1 MPSILR
7 PCYVIEVAN
16 GKKIEIDR
24 IIRGCDLELKDPL
37 FIIIDLI
44 PLGHGSFDVVVG
56 MDWLSKHKPE
66 IIFRKKDKGFIRPSH
81 SLWVAPVLFIK
92 KKDGSFR
99 MCIDYRELNK
109 MTIKNCYPLPRIDDL
124 FDQLQGSRYF
134 SVIDLHSGYHQLRV
148 HEADIAK
155 AAIRMW
161 YGQFEFMV
169 MSFGLTNAP
178 VVFMN
183 LMNWVCKPYLDKFV
197 IGFSDDILVYS
208 NSKKDHEVH
217 LKLVPELL
225 RKDKLYAKFSK
236 CEFWL
241 QEVHFLGH
249 VVNNDG
255 IDMDPSKIEAIA
267 KPLTSLTQKNQKYE
281 WGAKQEEDFQ
291 TLKDNLCNAQILS
304 LPYGPND
311 FVVYCDASH
320 QGFRCVLMHR
330 GKLIAF
336 DTSAGNLVKEIL
348 LKLNLPDHR
357 SILTDSKVTP
367 TNHGRMTKPYSS
379 PRFIANCFNAGY
391 LKMEVKR
398 QSVKVKEIQER
409 CIIKA
414 FQDYQIKKGMSMS
427 VQKSQVHEMAKFTTW
442 QNEIMLG

>member
-1 MPSILR
+1 
-7 PCYVIEVAN
+7 AN

-37 FIIIDLI
+37 FIIDLI

-124 FDQLQGSRYF
+124 LDQLQGSRYF

-161 YGQFEFMV
+161 YGQFEFTV
-169 MSFGLTNAP
+169 MPFGLTNAP

-208 NSKKDHEVH
+208 NSKEDHEVH

-255 IDMDPSKIEAIA
+255 IDMDPSKIEAVNNWKA
-267 KPLTSLTQKNQKYE
+267 PKTPS
-281 WGAKQEEDFQ
+281 
-291 TLKDNLCNAQILS
+291 
-304 LPYGPND
+304 
-311 FVVYCDASH
+311 
-320 QGFRCVLMHR
+320 
-330 GKLIAF
+330 
-336 DTSAGNLVKEIL
+336 EI
-348 LKLNLPDHR
+348 
-357 SILTDSKVTP
+357 
-367 TNHGRMTKPYSS
+367 
-379 PRFIANCFNAGY
+379 
-391 LKMEVKR
+391 
-398 QSVKVKEIQER
+398 
-409 CIIKA
+409 
-414 FQDYQIKKGMSMS
+414 
-427 VQKSQVHEMAKFTTW
+427 
-442 QNEIMLG
+442 